1 MSITFES
8 VFNLLPN
15 CESVGG
21 DVICRLESGK
31 RVVVGSLRAGVFN
44 LTVEGFALTE
54 ESQEKTEEPDTPR
67 RGRPRKSEE

>member
-8 VFNLLPN
+8 VFSLLPN

-31 RVVVGSLRAGVFN
+31 RVVVGSLRGGVFN

-54 ESQEKTEEPDTPR
+54 ASQEKAEEAETPR

>member
-8 VFNLLPN
+8 VFSLLPN

-31 RVVVGSLRAGVFN
+31 RVVVGSLRSGVFN
-44 LTVEGFALTE
+44 LTVEGFELTE
-54 ESQEKTEEPDTPR
+54 GVKEKADEPEASR
-67 RGRPRKSEE
+67 KGRPRKTEE